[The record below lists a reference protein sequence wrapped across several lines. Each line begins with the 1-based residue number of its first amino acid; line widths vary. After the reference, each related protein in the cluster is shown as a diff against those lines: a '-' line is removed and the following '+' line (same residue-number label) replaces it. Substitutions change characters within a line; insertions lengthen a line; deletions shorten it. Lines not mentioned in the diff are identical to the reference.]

1 MVTTAE
7 ILQLEQQR
15 ADAMI
20 KADGPALERL
30 FDDELVWTHS
40 SAKVDSKKSFIDTV
54 AGRTNSY
61 KSIEIEDHVVRLH
74 GDFAIATG
82 VASMQAVVSG
92 QDKAMRNRFTAVWA
106 KRGPNWRMM
115 AWQSTP
121 SPKS

>member
-20 KADGPALERL
+20 QADGPALDRL

-54 AGRTNSY
+54 TGGTIRY
-61 KSIEIEDHVVRLH
+61 KTVEIADHVVRLH
-74 GDFAIATG
+74 GDFAIANG
-82 VASMQAVVSG
+82 VASMQAVVNG
-92 QDKAMRNRFTAVWA
+92 EDKAMRNRFTAVWA
-106 KRGPNWRMM
+106 KRGATWRMM

-121 SPKS
+121 SPKP